1 MRICLEQSAFPGVI
15 RVTEKVAHDVKETA
29 DSGRKRDTG
38 NTGKQRGGL
47 DDHCRDERK
56 KQLPEK
62 AGRSRECGIKR
73 AGTKERMLCMDFS

>member
-15 RVTEKVAHDVKETA
+15 RVTEKVAHDVELVSGKKPQILVEKEIP
-29 DSGRKRDTG
+29 
-38 NTGKQRGGL
+38 